1 MRDGDSAAKILSVVL
16 LCAVLA
22 PCSGCMWDLPGSIS
36 YVDGKYVDSE
46 AGKKRGVIA
55 DWRVAPHSR
64 CAQGAPFGEKPFAFP
79 RTLFAASAKKQV
91 CLQTIF

>member
-16 LCAVLA
+16 LCAALA

-46 AGKKRGVIA
+46 AGKKRGVVA
-55 DWRVAPHSR
+55 DWRVD
-64 CAQGAPFGEKPFAFP
+64 
-79 RTLFAASAKKQV
+79 
-91 CLQTIF
+91 